1 MNYYR
6 KDGFMNQAGLEHV
19 IVDLHHP
26 VIGTVDSTLFHS
38 QYEYEH
44 PNKIVIIQ
52 NYFFLKD
59 AAHFNDWLK
68 TRTE

>member
-1 MNYYR
+1 MS
-6 KDGFMNQAGLEHV
+6 QEILEHV

-26 VIGTVDSTLFHS
+26 VIGTVDSSLSHS
-38 QYEYEH
+38 QYEHEH

-52 NYFFLKD
+52 NYYFLKD

-68 TRTE
+68 RRTE